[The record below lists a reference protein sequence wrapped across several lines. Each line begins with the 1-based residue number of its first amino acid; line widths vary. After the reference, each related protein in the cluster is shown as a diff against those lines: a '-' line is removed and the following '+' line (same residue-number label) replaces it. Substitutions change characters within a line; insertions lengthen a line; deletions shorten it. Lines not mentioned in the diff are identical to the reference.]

1 MDIEE
6 SIIIKAPVES
16 VFTYMLE
23 VQNRV
28 DYIPMLEKVEV
39 LDPPPI
45 KLGSRYVEVAT
56 IAGQDLRTT
65 YQVIGFEENRFIQ
78 VKTTKSVF
86 PIQVDLNLIPEG
98 TQTAVLIQMKLGL
111 SGVYRLAGKLIR
123 GIVKQQAKDIL
134 QRLKENIERLP
145 A

>member
-6 SIIIKAPVES
+6 NIIIKAPVES
-16 VFTYMLE
+16 VFAYMLE

-45 KLGSRYVEVAT
+45 QLGSRYVEVAT

-65 YQVIGFEENRFIQ
+65 YQVIGFEENKFIQ

-98 TQTAVLIQMKLGL
+98 TQTTVLIQMKLGL
-111 SGVYRLAGKLIR
+111 SGAYRLAGKLIR